1 MDMKKV
7 DFSLVDQMHES
18 LSTKPDFNMTRTE
31 LYKFMI
37 KIDMIDKYGNP
48 TRFAVE
54 NELIK

>member
-1 MDMKKV
+1 MKKV